1 MGSTQS
7 KQNQGNADTLNWNDL
22 NTDNFSSTNLVNP
35 LSNDAKQLVRNLNI
49 SNASEAISDV
59 DFNDIFKN
67 KYNKEIDQ
75 SDDLTNS
82 STFITSEM
90 YNNLVNSLTSNTSEF
105 KQMGGGNKQSK
116 KQVKVAKT
124 QSEPARKQV
133 KVAKTQSKPVRK
145 QVKVAKTQSKP
156 AEKQSKPV
164 KKQSRKA
171 KLSGHEEDRHYRD
184 TSEDKSDTSDKKRD
198 GTSDEERDGTSD
210 EERDGTSNEKR
221 DGTSEDSD
229 TPQEI
234 RGRNASRG
242 RDASRDGYDYV
253 SSSAHTGGSSELNN
267 SSVSNENS
275 NYTSLSVNTDDINMV
290 TNDYDD
296 YE

>member
-133 KVAKTQSKPVRK
+133 KVAKTQSKP
-145 QVKVAKTQSKP
+145 

-184 TSEDKSDTSDKKRD
+184 TSEDKSDTSDKK
-198 GTSDEERDGTSD
+198 RDGTSD